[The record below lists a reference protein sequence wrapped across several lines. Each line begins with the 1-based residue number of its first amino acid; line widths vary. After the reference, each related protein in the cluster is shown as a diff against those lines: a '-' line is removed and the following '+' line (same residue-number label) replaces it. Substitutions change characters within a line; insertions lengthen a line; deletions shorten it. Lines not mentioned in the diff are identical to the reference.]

1 MLFYRKTIKLYE
13 TIYDTEA
20 IPKLNIKSEAYFIA
34 NMQETLAE
42 CRKFSQ
48 TYVVQG

>member
-20 IPKLNIKSEAYFIA
+20 IPKLNIKSEAYLIA
-34 NMQETLAE
+34 NMQEILAE
-42 CRKFSQ
+42 CRKFPQ
-48 TYVVQG
+48 TYGVQG